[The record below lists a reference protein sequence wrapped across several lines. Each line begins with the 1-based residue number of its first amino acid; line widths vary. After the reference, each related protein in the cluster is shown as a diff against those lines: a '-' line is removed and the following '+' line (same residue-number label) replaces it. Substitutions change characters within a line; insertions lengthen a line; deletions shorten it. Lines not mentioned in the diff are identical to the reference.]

1 MSSNVKQFDMSCWL
15 FEKNAVCSQVLE
27 NMDENQD
34 GYVDFEEMKRA
45 IMEDSYSFCVG
56 MCRCHPKLT

>member
-1 MSSNVKQFDMSCWL
+1 MSCWL

-45 IMEDSYSFCVG
+45 IMEDSYSYCVG